1 MVQLPK
7 PLVSLTI
14 RRVGAAPRHAPLVK
28 GGVLLPLLAV
38 MLLGLAAFQL
48 VGWGYLYGAQALDQ
62 FFTARPLTTLLAT
75 PQGQTQPYQQPTTL
89 TWPLPIRPQQVQF
102 GVAQS
107 PLKLHIFTNP
117 GCAECRQ
124 QTRRWLAALPAGIPV
139 HMVYHIWGSG
149 TDATVA
155 TSALMLELARR
166 EGVLLPVW
174 QALQAEDANLT
185 PADWLQL
192 LAAQKV
198 PLATIQAFL
207 QQHSSQLSNT
217 TLDAD
222 QRLARTLGIKEP
234 FALYLGQASQGTY
247 RLDTLGLRPDR
258 LPLIIQRLQSG
269 APLRQPDD
277 AWWLTTP

>member
-1 MVQLPK
+1 VA
-7 PLVSLTI
+7 LV
-14 RRVGAAPRHAPLVK
+14 RRPIIQRTVAAPRHAPPVK

-38 MLLGLAAFQL
+38 ILLSLAAFQL
-48 VGWGYLYGAQALDQ
+48 VGWGYLYGAQALEKLL
-62 FFTARPLTTLLAT
+62 TARPLAVLTAT
-75 PQGQTQPYQQPTTL
+75 PRVENPLGTQPSAL

-102 GVAQS
+102 GNATS

-117 GCAECRQ
+117 GCAECRR
-124 QTRRWLAALPAGIPV
+124 QTRRWLAALPAGTPV
-139 HMVYHIWGSG
+139 HMVYHIWGNEA
-149 TDATVA
+149 DANVA
-155 TSALMLELARR
+155 TTALMLELARR

-174 QALQAEDANLT
+174 QALQTEDADLT

-192 LAAQKV
+192 LAAQNV

-207 QQHSSQLSNT
+207 QQQSSQLTNT

-222 QRLARTLGIKEP
+222 QSLARTLGIQEA
-234 FALYLGQASQGTY
+234 FALFLGQAGQGTF

-269 APLRQPDD
+269 TPLRQPDD

>member
-1 MVQLPK
+1 M
-7 PLVSLTI
+7 
-14 RRVGAAPRHAPLVK
+14 
-28 GGVLLPLLAV
+28 LLA
-38 MLLGLAAFQL
+38 LAAFQL
-48 VGWGYLYGAQALDQ
+48 VGWGYLYGAQALDKLL
-62 FFTARPLTTLLAT
+62 TARPLAALSLAALTAT
-75 PQGQTQPYQQPTTL
+75 PREDNPLRTQPIAL

-124 QTRRWLAALPAGIPV
+124 QTRRWLAALPAGTPV
-139 HMVYHIWGSG
+139 HMVYHIWGNAA
-149 TDATVA
+149 DANVA
-155 TSALMLELARR
+155 TTALMLELARR

-174 QALQAEDANLT
+174 QALQTQTADLT
-185 PADWLQL
+185 PADWLAL

-198 PLATIQAFL
+198 PLASIQQFL
-207 QQHSSQLSNT
+207 QQQSTALPQT

-222 QRLARTLGIKEP
+222 QSLAHTLNIQEP
-234 FALYLGQASQGTY
+234 FALFLGQVGGTGGQGTY

-269 APLRQPDD
+269 TPLRQPDD
-277 AWWLTTP
+277 AWWLTTPAA

>member
-1 MVQLPK
+1 MA
-7 PLVSLTI
+7 LVRRPTI
-14 RRVGAAPRHAPLVK
+14 QRTVAAPRHAPPVK

-38 MLLGLAAFQL
+38 ILLSLAAFQL
-48 VGWGYLYGAQALDQ
+48 VGWGYLYGAQALEK
-62 FFTARPLTTLLAT
+62 FLTARPLAVFSAA
-75 PQGQTQPYQQPTTL
+75 PQANNPLRTQPTAL

-124 QTRRWLAALPAGIPV
+124 QTRRWLAALPANVPV
-139 HMVYHIWGSG
+139 HMVYHIWGNQAD
-149 TDATVA
+149 TNVA
-155 TSALMLELARR
+155 TTALMLELARR
-166 EGVLLPVW
+166 EGVLLPIW
-174 QALQAEDANLT
+174 QALQAEAADLT

-207 QQHSSQLSNT
+207 QQQSSQLTNT

-222 QRLARTLGIKEP
+222 QRLARTLGIQEP
-234 FALYLGQASQGTY
+234 FALFLGQAGQGTY
-247 RLDTLGLRPDR
+247 RLDTLGLRPER

-269 APLRQPDD
+269 TPLRQSDD

>member
-1 MVQLPK
+1 M
-7 PLVSLTI
+7 
-14 RRVGAAPRHAPLVK
+14 
-28 GGVLLPLLAV
+28 LPLLAV
-38 MLLGLAAFQL
+38 ILLALAAFQL

-62 FFTARPLTTLLAT
+62 LLTARPLAALSAA
-75 PQGQTQPYQQPTTL
+75 PQANNRLNIQPVAL

-107 PLKLHIFTNP
+107 PLKVHVFTNP

-139 HMVYHIWGSG
+139 HMVYHIWGNG
-149 TDATVA
+149 ADANVA
-155 TSALMLELARR
+155 TTALMLELARR

-174 QALQAEDANLT
+174 QALQTQDTDLT

-207 QQHSSQLSNT
+207 QQQSSQLTNT

-222 QRLARTLGIKEP
+222 QRLARSLNIQEP
-234 FALYLGQASQGTY
+234 FALYLGQIGSAGGQGTY

-269 APLRQPDD
+269 TPLRQPGD